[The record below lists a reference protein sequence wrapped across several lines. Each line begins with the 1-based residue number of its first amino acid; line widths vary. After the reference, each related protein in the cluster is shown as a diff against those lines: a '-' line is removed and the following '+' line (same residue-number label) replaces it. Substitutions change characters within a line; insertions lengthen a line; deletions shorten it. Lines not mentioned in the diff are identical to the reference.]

1 MDSATFYR
9 VIETYLQ
16 PIFMIAMALVGIAT
30 IVLVLLQ
37 KGSNDNI
44 SAIGGGST
52 ETYVGKKPRSKD
64 RNLKIGTVVCGV
76 LMLLFSIGYFVL
88 FLIQDSLGSVA

>member
-1 MDSATFYR
+1 MSSNTFYQLMN
-9 VIETYLQ
+9 YLQ
-16 PIFMIAMALVGIAT
+16 PIFMILMALSGIAT

-64 RNLKIGTVVCGV
+64 RNLKIGTVICGV

-88 FLIQDSLGSVA
+88 FLIWDSLNVVA

>member
-1 MDSATFYR
+1 MDAFLQAK
-9 VIETYLQ
+9 EYLQ
-16 PIFMIAMALVGIAT
+16 PIFMILMALSGIAT

-37 KGSNDNI
+37 KGSSDNI

-64 RNLKIGTVVCGV
+64 RNLKIDTVICGA

-88 FLIQDSLGSVA
+88 FLIQDSLAGVA